1 MPEIKVFCLH
11 CGQHIQ
17 CDDSY
22 RGIQITCPSCNHSF
36 VVPQATRSVSSPI
49 PPPPPVTSAPAPKTN
64 PGQSQESQAAPKK
77 WEGGVEV
84 PEGWGKP
91 PPNRLKEPKPA
102 AVPIKST
109 GKQKNILVVATV
121 AGLCIVAALIV
132 LGQKRHQVQES
143 TDTPDNG
150 NSPRSSATSI
160 ASVTKPIESVRPKPL
175 PMTSDEKMARDNIL
189 RALLDVASAT
199 QLGVTR
205 ANYSALV
212 TKALSTLNFEKIKL
226 TASRHA
232 NYLDC
237 ADIAIHFYAK
247 ANDAWSDYYKYDWM
261 REEKIAWMMQYDI
274 DELKRAG
281 VNVNSTDFPRDPNL
295 PTAFRVPFD
304 DCLSLYWK
312 AADKFID
319 KMKFDKTQ

>member
-1 MPEIKVFCLH
+1 MAEIKVFCLH

-17 CDDSY
+17 CEDSY

-36 VVPQATRSVSSPI
+36 VVPQVTRPLSQPL
-49 PPPPPVTSAPAPKTN
+49 PPPPPITIAAEPKAN
-64 PGQSQESQAAPKK
+64 PGQSQESQANFKK
-77 WEGGVEV
+77 WEGVVDV
-84 PEGWGKP
+84 PEGWGKNP
-91 PPNRLKEPKPA
+91 PKRFNEPKTA
-102 AVPIKST
+102 AVSLKKT
-109 GKQKNILVVATV
+109 GNQKNIWVGASV
-121 AGLCIVAALIV
+121 AGLCIFVALIFF
-132 LGQKRHQVQES
+132 GQKRQQNQES
-143 TDTPDNG
+143 TDAPDNG
-150 NSPRSSATSI
+150 NSPRSSATSR
-160 ASVTKPIESVRPKPL
+160 ASEIKPIESVRIKPS
-175 PMTSDEKMARDNIL
+175 PMTSDEKMARENIL

-226 TASRHA
+226 SSARHA

-237 ADIAIHFYAK
+237 ADNAIHFYAR
-247 ANDAWSDYYKYDWM
+247 ANDEWSDYFKYDWM
-261 REEKIAWMMQYDI
+261 REEKITLMMQFNF

-281 VNVNSTDFPRDPNL
+281 VNVSSTDYPRDPNA

-319 KMKFDKTQ
+319 KMKTDSTQ

>member
-17 CDDSY
+17 CDESY
-22 RGIQITCPSCNHSF
+22 RGIQITCPACNHSF
-36 VVPQATRSVSSPI
+36 VVPQASRPVSQPL
-49 PPPPPVTSAPAPKTN
+49 PPPPPVTSATEPKSN
-64 PGQSQESQAAPKK
+64 PGQRQESQAAPKK

-91 PPNRLKEPKPA
+91 HPKRFTEPKPA
-102 AVPIKST
+102 AVPTKST
-109 GKQKNILVVATV
+109 GKQKNIWVGASV
-121 AGLCIVAALIV
+121 AGLCIVAGLIFW
-132 LGQKRHQVQES
+132 GQKSHQNQEA
-143 TDTPDNG
+143 TDAPDSG
-150 NSPRSSATSI
+150 NLPRNSAKSR
-160 ASVTKPIESVRPKPL
+160 ASETKPIESVRTKPS
-175 PMTSDEKMARDNIL
+175 PMTSDEKLARENIL

-212 TKALSTLNFEKIKL
+212 MKALSTLNFEKIKL
-226 TASRHA
+226 SASRHA

-237 ADIAIHFYAK
+237 ADSAIHFYAK
-247 ANDAWSDYYKYDWM
+247 ANDAWADYFKYDWM
-261 REEKIAWMMQYDI
+261 REEKIAWMLQYNF

-281 VNVNSTDFPRDPNL
+281 VNVNSTDYPRDPNL
-295 PTAFRVPFD
+295 ATAFRVPLD

-312 AADKFID
+312 GADKFID
-319 KMKFDKTQ
+319 KMKLYTTQ

>member
-1 MPEIKVFCLH
+1 MAEIKVFCLH

-22 RGIQITCPSCNHSF
+22 RGVQITCPSCNHSF
-36 VVPQATRSVSSPI
+36 VVPQATRPASQPL
-49 PPPPPVTSAPAPKTN
+49 PPPPPVTSATEPKAN

-91 PPNRLKEPKPA
+91 PPKRFNEPKPA
-102 AVPIKST
+102 AVPTKST
-109 GKQKNILVVATV
+109 GKQKNIWVGASV
-121 AGLCIVAALIV
+121 AGLCIFAALIF
-132 LGQKRHQVQES
+132 LGQKSHQNQES
-143 TDTPDNG
+143 TDAPDNG
-150 NSPRSSATSI
+150 SSPRSSATSR
-160 ASVTKPIESVRPKPL
+160 ASEIKPIESVRTKPS
-175 PMTSDEKMARDNIL
+175 PMTSDEKMARENIL

-205 ANYSALV
+205 ANYSALA

-226 TASRHA
+226 SSSRHA
-232 NYLDC
+232 NYLDN
-237 ADIAIHFYAK
+237 ADRAIHFYAE
-247 ANDAWSDYYKYDWM
+247 ANDEWSDYFKYDWM
-261 REEKIAWMMQYDI
+261 QEEKVTIMSQYRFD
-274 DELKRAG
+274 DLRSAG
-281 VNVNSTDFPRDPNL
+281 VNVDSSNYPRDATNQKF
-295 PTAFRVPFD
+295 FRVPFD

-319 KMKFDKTQ
+319 NMKSDTTQ